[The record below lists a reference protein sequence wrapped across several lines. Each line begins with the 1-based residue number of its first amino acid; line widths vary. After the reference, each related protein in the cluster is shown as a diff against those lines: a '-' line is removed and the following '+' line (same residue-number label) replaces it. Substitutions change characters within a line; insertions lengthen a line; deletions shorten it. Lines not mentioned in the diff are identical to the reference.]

1 MKEKIERIQKVL
13 RKHEIDNWIVFCHHS
28 YDIHLKYLLEKWHS
42 SSTLVNVPQEGT
54 PKVIASVM
62 EAMMVD
68 DEIYEVQSYK
78 KGDELIELLES
89 EMKGFSKDSKIA
101 LNFVGK
107 EEALRNQSYDI
118 ITSGTFKALTG
129 FNQNLTYVSAKDL
142 IFDIRAVKTKK
153 EIENHK
159 ISSKLAEELM
169 VEVVEPQIKPGMM
182 EKELAAIIE
191 FECNK
196 RGGVAFEAIVGSGPN
211 AAIPHHKSGG
221 GKIEQNQVLLID
233 YGSTHN
239 WANSDIT
246 HTYWIGAK
254 PPEGV
259 LRAYEAVDKA
269 KEAAYTKI
277 KAGVL
282 GEEVELA
289 VRGIFEEFGYDH
301 EKLYMHSTGHPIG
314 IETHDIGH
322 GIYRGTPTRPS
333 KPLLENSVITVE
345 PGLYFAGE
353 FGVRLEDDCV
363 VTKEGSIR
371 LSNTP
376 KEIVCL

>member
-1 MKEKIERIQKVL
+1 MKEKIDRIQKIL
-13 RKHEIDNWIVFCHHS
+13 HKHDIDGWMVFCHHS
-28 YDIHLKYLLEKWHS
+28 YDIHQKYLLEKLILGT
-42 SSTLVNVPQEGT
+42 TLVNVPQEGS
-54 PKVIASVM
+54 PKVITSAM

-68 DEIYEVQSYK
+68 DEIYEVKSFK
-78 KGDELIELLES
+78 KYEELVNLLKS
-89 EMKGFSKDSKIA
+89 EMNSFPKGSKIA
-101 LNFVGK
+101 LNFVEA
-107 EEALRNQSYDI
+107 EEALSKSNYDI
-118 ITSGTFKALTG
+118 ISSGSFNALTS
-129 FNQNLTYVSAKDL
+129 FNQDINYVSAKDI
-142 IFDIRAVKTKK
+142 IFDIRAVKTKR

-169 VEVVEPQIKPGMM
+169 VEVVEPQIKPGMK

-196 RGGVAFEAIVGSGPN
+196 RGGVAFDAIVGSGPN
-211 AAIPHHKSGG
+211 AAIPHHMPGEE
-221 GKIEQNQVLLID
+221 KIKENQVLLID
-233 YGSTHN
+233 YGTVHN

-246 HTYWIGAK
+246 RTYWIGSN
-254 PPEGV
+254 PPEEV

-289 VRGIFEEFGYDH
+289 VRQIFEEFDYDH
-301 EKLYMHSTGHPIG
+301 AKLFIHSTGHPIG
-314 IETHDIGH
+314 IETHDIGN
-322 GIYRGTPTRPS
+322 GIYKGTPTRPS
-333 KPLLENSVITVE
+333 KPLLENSVVTVE

-376 KEIVCL
+376 KEMICL

>member
-78 KGDELIELLES
+78 KGDELMELLES

-254 PPEGV
+254 PPEDV